1 MLKTPLCSLLGIEY
15 PILLAGMGVN
25 IAGPELTAAVSNAG
39 GCGVLG
45 SGGLPADAMRA
56 QLADLR
62 SRTDKPFGVNIILPL
77 LQPGQ
82 VEVAIEAKVPFVVF
96 FWGDPSP
103 YIPALHAA
111 GIKVFLQVGTVE
123 EGLAAAAAGVDGIIA
138 QGIEAGGHVKAES
151 SLSTIVPA
159 LAEAL
164 APLPVIASGG
174 IANGR
179 GIVAALALGAQGV
192 SLGSRFLAT
201 PEARVGDDYKQL
213 LVDARAEDTIY
224 TSLFDVGWEN
234 AAHRVLRNTET
245 EEWQRAGSPAPG
257 ARPGEGGVIGQ
268 AELYGSVVSFPRYA
282 VTPPI
287 SGFEGDLQRTALYAG
302 ESVRL
307 IKDIRPAATVVAALV
322 REAEE
327 ALRAVAP

>member
-1 MLKTPLCSLLGIEY
+1 MLKTPLCDLLGIEY

-45 SGGLPADAMRA
+45 SGGLPAQAMRA
-56 QLADLR
+56 QISALQAL
-62 SRTDKPFGVNIILPL
+62 TDRPFGVNIILPM

-82 VEVAIEAKVPFVVF
+82 VEVALEAKVPFVVF

-103 YIPALHAA
+103 WIPRLREA
-111 GIKVFLQVGTVE
+111 GIKIFLQVGTVE
-123 EGLAAAAAGVDGIIA
+123 EGIAAAAAGVDGIIA

-159 LAEAL
+159 LVDAV

-179 GIVAALALGAQGV
+179 GIAAALALGAQGV

-201 PEARVGDDYKQL
+201 PEARVGEAYKQM
-213 LVDARAEDTIY
+213 LVDARAEDTVY

-245 EEWQRAGSPAPG
+245 AEWERAGSPAPG
-257 ARPGEGGVIGQ
+257 ARPGEGSVIGR
-268 AELYGSVVSFPRYA
+268 AELFGTFVDFPRYA

-287 SGFEGDLQRTALYAG
+287 AGFEGELQRTALYAG

-307 IKDIRPAATVVAALV
+307 INDIRPAADVVAELV
-322 REAEE
+322 REAGD
-327 ALRAVAP
+327 ALRMVAR

>member
-1 MLKTPLCSLLGIEY
+1 MLKTPLCDLLGIEY
-15 PILLAGMGVN
+15 PILLAGMGLN

-45 SGGLPADAMRA
+45 SGGLPAEAMRA
-56 QLADLR
+56 QLTALR
-62 SRTDKPFGVNIILPL
+62 AQTDKPFGVNIILPL

-82 VEVAIEAKVPFVVF
+82 VEVALEAKVPFVVF
-96 FWGDPSP
+96 FWGDPAP
-103 YIPALHAA
+103 WIPSLHAA

-123 EGLAAAAAGVDGIIA
+123 EGIHAARVGVDGIIA

-179 GIVAALALGAQGV
+179 GIAAALALGAQGV

-201 PEARVGDDYKQL
+201 PEAQVGDAYKHR
-213 LVDARAEDTIY
+213 LVAARAEDTVY

-234 AAHRVLRNTET
+234 AAHRVLRNAET
-245 EEWQRAGSPAPG
+245 AEWAEAGGPPPG
-257 ARPGEGGVIGQ
+257 MRPGEGNIIGQ
-268 AELYGSVVSFPRYA
+268 AELFGTRVTFPRYA
-282 VTPPI
+282 VTPPVT
-287 SGFEGDLQRTALYAG
+287 GFEGDLERTALYAG

-307 IKDIRPAATVVAALV
+307 INDIRPAAQVVADLV
-322 REAEE
+322 RETED
-327 ALRAVAP
+327 ALRAVAR

>member
-1 MLKTPLCSLLGIEY
+1 MLKTPLCDLLGVEY
-15 PILLAGMGVN
+15 PILLAGMGIN

-45 SGGLPADAMRA
+45 SGGLPAQAMHA
-56 QLADLR
+56 QLSALR
-62 SRTDKPFGVNIILPL
+62 ALTDKPFGVNIILPM

-82 VEVAIEAKVPFVVF
+82 VEVALEARVPFVVF

-103 YIPALHAA
+103 WIPRLHAA
-111 GIKVFLQVGTVE
+111 GIKVLLQVGTVE
-123 EGLAAAAAGVDGIIA
+123 EGIAAAAAGVDGIIA

-159 LAEAL
+159 LADAV

-201 PEARVGDDYKQL
+201 PEARVGEAYKQK
-213 LVDARAEDTIY
+213 LVEARAEDTVY

-245 EEWQRAGSPAPG
+245 MEWERAGSPAPG
-257 ARPGEGGVIGQ
+257 ARPGEGSVIGR
-268 AELYGSVVSFPRYA
+268 AELFGVSVTFPRYA

-287 SGFEGDLQRTALYAG
+287 VGFEGELQRTALYAG

-307 IKDIRPAATVVAALV
+307 INDIRPAAEVVAELV
-322 REAEE
+322 REAGD
-327 ALRAVAP
+327 ALRSVAR